1 MTKEFLYNFIRKY
14 KYGILSTISP
24 YNFPE
29 SACVGFVV
37 TPDLRIVFDTV
48 SDSRKYKNLMSNPN
62 IAFVFGCADEQTI
75 QYEGVAKV
83 PGIVELDKLLQI
95 YFKVFPDGINRKE
108 NWKNIAYFCVEPR
121 WIRYSNFNK
130 TRDQIEEI
138 KF

>member
-1 MTKEFLYNFIRKY
+1 MTKKFLYNFIRHY

-24 YNFPE
+24 DNFPE
-29 SACVGFVV
+29 SACVGIVV
-37 TPDLRIVFDTV
+37 TPDLKIVFDTV

-62 IAFVFGCADEQTI
+62 VAFVFGCDDEQTI

-95 YFKVFPDGINRKE
+95 YFKIFPDGLIRKE
-108 NWKNIAYFCVEPR
+108 TWKNIAYFCVEPK

-130 TRDQIEEI
+130 TKYQIEEI